1 MALAIKRVH
10 NLPPRLSYVSTLP
23 NITQK
28 PKSYVILFS
37 IPAVWV
43 ALERTSFGGS
53 ENSNSC
59 MTRSQYVFKVTSLC
73 LHTCMQL
80 CFPLVSCFVDE
91 ALRNT
96 IPSVNESLL
105 QLVNVMFRFL
115 YNVNAKFHCNR
126 LKTVQDIQDYVNLFL
141 WNTV

>member
-1 MALAIKRVH
+1 
-10 NLPPRLSYVSTLP
+10 
-23 NITQK
+23 
-28 PKSYVILFS
+28 
-37 IPAVWV
+37 V

-59 MTRSQYVFKVTSLC
+59 VTSTQYVFEVKSLC
-73 LHTCMQL
+73 LHTCTQPCL
-80 CFPLVSCFVDE
+80 PLVSRFRDE
-91 ALRNT
+91 ALKNT

-126 LKTVQDIQDYVNLFL
+126 LTTVQDIQDYMSLFL
-141 WNTV
+141 WDTV